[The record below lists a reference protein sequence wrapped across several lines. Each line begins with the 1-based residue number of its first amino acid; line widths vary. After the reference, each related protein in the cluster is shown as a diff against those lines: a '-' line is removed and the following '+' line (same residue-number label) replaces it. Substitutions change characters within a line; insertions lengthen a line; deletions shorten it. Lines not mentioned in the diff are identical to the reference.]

1 MTAFTTEK
9 IDVEPWFDMELF
21 MGVSQET
28 RLGGDVMER
37 FMALWKNW
45 LPHLTVK
52 GIDTGKIKY
61 LLVALD
67 EAVEQDVDKAWESSP
82 SNAFLYNALAQ
93 TMCMAAV
100 HAVIPEVQDAGCAP
114 APKPTAALREAL
126 EAEGIPYSNDRDPIL
141 SRRYAVVTHYPF
153 KGGCEISRASEQ
165 LSQGAGP
172 DGSRVRGASRLRASS
187 ADVIG
192 CCEVGG
198 GEREPFWRKV
208 PFPLPQTPSPFPP
221 KTFDWWGGRSEGVR
235 LMDG

>member
-28 RLGGDVMER
+28 RLGGDVMDR
-37 FMALWKNW
+37 FMTLWKNW

-61 LLVALD
+61 LLVALV
-67 EAVEQDVDKAWESSP
+67 ESVEQDVDKAWESSP

-114 APKPTAALREAL
+114 APKPTATLREAL
-126 EAEGIPYSNDRDPIL
+126 EAEGIPYSNDKDPIL

-153 KGGCEISRASEQ
+153 KGGCEICVLQSNCPKG
-165 LSQGAGP
+165 QGQMEAT
-172 DGSRVRGASRLRASS
+172 SV
-187 ADVIG
+187 V
-192 CCEVGG
+192 
-198 GEREPFWRKV
+198 
-208 PFPLPQTPSPFPP
+208 LPGYEHPQQ
-221 KTFDWWGGRSEGVR
+221 
-235 LMDG
+235 M

>member
-100 HAVIPEVQDAGCAP
+100 HAVIP
-114 APKPTAALREAL
+114 
-126 EAEGIPYSNDRDPIL
+126 
-141 SRRYAVVTHYPF
+141 
-153 KGGCEISRASEQ
+153 
-165 LSQGAGP
+165 
-172 DGSRVRGASRLRASS
+172 
-187 ADVIG
+187 
-192 CCEVGG
+192 
-198 GEREPFWRKV
+198 
-208 PFPLPQTPSPFPP
+208 
-221 KTFDWWGGRSEGVR
+221 
-235 LMDG
+235 